1 MNISNIQPHAA
12 PGSQMV
18 HQTLGKTPS
27 ELRLLHDGTELV
39 MAVLVSR
46 AARHLDD
53 VLRQFTDHAQQAAIA
68 LTSAVAGT
76 KSINSRGVLQ
86 YSAIQVDILAARRAD
101 AVDRLKEAIA
111 AYRQVTADK
120 PTSPVSPQATPAPS
134 TAASRT
140 RR

>member
-1 MNISNIQPHAA
+1 MDISNTRPPAA

-27 ELRLLHDGTELV
+27 ELRFLHEGTELV
-39 MAVLVSR
+39 MAILVTS

-53 VLRQFTDHAQQAAIA
+53 VHRQFTDAAQQAATA

-76 KSINSRGVLQ
+76 KSINSLGVLQ

-101 AVDRLKEAIA
+101 AVERLKEAIA

-120 PTSPVSPQATPAPS
+120 PTTSSPRAAPAPS
-134 TAASRT
+134 TAARRT

>member
-1 MNISNIQPHAA
+1 
-12 PGSQMV
+12 MV

-27 ELRLLHDGTELV
+27 ELRFLHEGTDLV
-39 MAVLVSR
+39 MAVLVTS

-53 VLRQFTDHAQQAAIA
+53 VHRQFTE
-68 LTSAVAGT
+68 AGT
-76 KSINSRGVLQ
+76 KSINSLGVLQ

-120 PTSPVSPQATPAPS
+120 PTAPSSPRATPAPS
-134 TAASRT
+134 TAA
-140 RR
+140 RRARR